1 VGAAGPFGRWP
12 GPCRLRA
19 PICDSCRVEIVVAEG
34 PAHARG
40 RQVGRALP
48 EQVARSVAAMHGV
61 RERSGRTPA
70 ELAAALAPLVAAAEA
85 ALPERMAYVRGL
97 AEGANAPFGDVFA
110 VNALEEVFREERVE
124 RCSSLAVASAGGTL
138 LAHNEQWATCE
149 LGNCAVVVER
159 AGDGAPWVVSP
170 TVAACLPVVGLN
182 GHGGA
187 FGVDSLVAADDR
199 DGIPRVLAARE
210 VLDARDPDD
219 LLLRARLRGRA
230 GGYGTVAAFPGGRIA
245 VVEQSAERAEPV
257 AGAAA
262 HTNHYLHP
270 ELAVLG
276 VPASP
281 TSSSR
286 LAHLARLRAALPA
299 EPEAADLVALLGAH
313 DAAPEPICAHGPDPD
328 DPDGTII
335 LYAFVADCDRR
346 RLWVCEGPPCT
357 GAFEEVDLA
366 CLGVPS

>member
-1 VGAAGPFGRWP
+1 
-12 GPCRLRA
+12 
-19 PICDSCRVEIVVAEG
+19 VEIVIAEG
-34 PAHARG
+34 PSHARG

-48 EQVARSVAAMHGV
+48 ERVARSVAAMHGV
-61 RERSGRTPA
+61 RERAGRSPA
-70 ELAAALAPLVAAAEA
+70 ELTAALRPLVAVAEA
-85 ALPERMAYVRGL
+85 ALPERVAYVRGL
-97 AEGANAPFGDVFA
+97 AEGADVPFADVFA
-110 VNALEEVFREERVE
+110 VNALEELFREERVE
-124 RCSSLAVASAGGTL
+124 RCSSFAVASAAATL

-159 AGDGAPWVVSP
+159 PDASSPWVVSP
-170 TVAACLPVVGLN
+170 TAAACVPVVGLN
-182 GHGGA
+182 SHGGA
-187 FGVDSLVAADDR
+187 FGVDSLVADDDR

-219 LLLRARLRGRA
+219 LLTRARLPGRA
-230 GGYGTVAAFPGGRIA
+230 GGYGTVAAFPGGRVA
-245 VVEQSAERAEPV
+245 VVEQSAERAEV
-257 AGAAA
+257 IAGATA

-270 ELAVLG
+270 ELAAIG
-276 VPASP
+276 APAGAGSV
-281 TSSSR
+281 SR

-299 EPEAADLVALLGAH
+299 EPEAADLTALLGSH
-313 DAAPEPICAHGPDPD
+313 DADPDPICAHGPDPD

-366 CLGVPS
+366 WLGAPGPVR